1 MQILRAA
8 PMLGVLASLVSALA
22 LYDKFGVNAFVIA
35 VPVVYSGIMLCSYE
49 RELKSQWQVFIIGL
63 IFALLCSFRIYHEIS
78 RPLPETLALKNT
90 YGTVESIRTWG
101 RGYTAVIDADGIG
114 SYVSWRR
121 FADLMPGSRIKFNGV
136 TRKFKSSKHDGSFDE
151 ERYFRARNISGWIN
165 ISNVE
170 DLPKRFS
177 IPLMRYRLSRALT
190 IYMPDRTAKYLK
202 AAWLGERDSELNK
215 RHVKWGTSH
224 LLAVSGFHVGL
235 VILIAGY
242 FFGKN
247 TILLSIILWAY
258 IFLMGAAPSALRAGL
273 MLQVGLFARILKRP
287 VMGVNS
293 VSVAGVMLL
302 LWRPFLFWDIGFRLS
317 ILCALTL
324 TAMFDLRK
332 SFWFMISTIIFL
344 VTFPQIAKTFNTLP
358 LAGIIMNLFA
368 PVYFAFAFTIASA
381 CAFLRLMNFPLSEY
395 LMLSSEGIFI
405 IFERLAE
412 SIANLFPVLMRWNF
426 FTAWLGTG
434 TLILILCRYF
444 RFSIIKTLM
453 IMTGITLFAFM
464 IFM

>member
-1 MQILRAA
+1 
-8 PMLGVLASLVSALA
+8 MLGVLASLVSSLA
-22 LYDKFGVNAFVIA
+22 LYDKSGVYAFIIV
-35 VPVVYSGIMLCSYE
+35 VPLVYSGIMLCSYE
-49 RELKSQWQVFIIGL
+49 HKLKNQWQVFIVGL
-63 IFALLCSFRIYHEIS
+63 IFALLCSCRIYHEVS
-78 RPLPETLALKNT
+78 RPLRESFTLNNA

-101 RGYTAVIDADGIG
+101 SGYAAVIDVDDFG

-121 FADLMPGSRIKFNGV
+121 FADMMPGSRIKFNGV
-136 TRKFKSSKHDGSFDE
+136 TRRLKESKHDGSFDE

-165 ISNVE
+165 LSGIE
-170 DLPKRFS
+170 DLPEKFS
-177 IPLMRYRLSRALT
+177 IPLMRYRLSRSLT

-235 VILIAGY
+235 VVFIVGY
-242 FFGKN
+242 FFSKN
-247 TILLSIILWAY
+247 TILLSVILWAY
-258 IFLMGAAPSALRAGL
+258 ILLTGAAPSALRAGL
-273 MLQVGLFARILKRP
+273 MLQTGLFARILKRP

-302 LWRPFLFWDIGFRLS
+302 IWQPFLFWDIGFRLS

-324 TAMFDLRK
+324 MAMIDLRK
-332 SFWFMISTIIFL
+332 KLWRFISVILFL
-344 VTFPQIAKTFNTLP
+344 VTFPQVAMTFHKVP
-358 LAGIIMNLFA
+358 LAGIILNIFA
-368 PVYFAFAFTIASA
+368 PLYFAFAFLIASLSA
-381 CAFLRLMNFPLSEY
+381 LLRLMNFPLSEY

-412 SIANLFPVLMRWNF
+412 SIANAFPVLMHWNF
-426 FTAWLGTG
+426 FTAWIGTG

-444 RFSIIKTLM
+444 NFSRLKTSILVPLL
-453 IMTGITLFAFM
+453 TLFAFM
-464 IFM
+464 IFI